1 MSYTEKWEIRIT
13 NDDVKFEANVRVGDK
28 ETSKKFITHS
38 SSQNV
43 NATNELADGAFMG
56 GVGLVPVIQG
66 VYDWQNLLSTKF
78 HS

>member
-13 NDDVKFEANVRVGDK
+13 NDDVKFDANVRVGDK
-28 ETSKKFITHS
+28 EASKKFITHS
-38 SSQNV
+38 SSQ